1 MRSPQNNR
9 ARPRVRV
16 GTQPKVRA
24 PARDRA
30 PSVAASAAFLW
41 ALARAL
47 PVAAQTANTSA
58 SEALLG
64 VWDQVRRIW
73 NAQLLAVGGES
84 VTLGVLVTAL
94 IVFALGVWA
103 ARRLSALIGRLL
115 RRHAGV
121 ESGAVHAFETL
132 AFYILVVLFGLF
144 ALRIANVP
152 LTAFTVAGGA
162 IAIGVGFGSQNV
174 VNNFISGLILMAERP
189 IRLGDIVDVDGTY
202 GRVER
207 IGARSTRIKTF
218 DNIHIV
224 VPNSSFLEKNV
235 INWTLSDNM
244 IRTSVDVGVAYGSPT
259 REVDRLVRRVL
270 QEHGRILA
278 KPPPQVLFID
288 FGENA
293 LHFRAYFWLQMR
305 YMMDRRRVESDV
317 RFRIDHLFR
326 EAKIEIAF
334 PQRDVHLD
342 VRAPLPVRLLAKEAA
357 PEQAKRAEGSRGRA

>member
-1 MRSPQNNR
+1 M
-9 ARPRVRV
+9 
-16 GTQPKVRA
+16 
-24 PARDRA
+24 RDRPTFA
-30 PSVAASAAFLW
+30 TASVVFLCS
-41 ALARAL
+41 LAHAL
-47 PVAAQTANTSA
+47 PVAAETAGESA
-58 SEALLG
+58 SKALSG
-64 VWDQVRRIW
+64 VWGQVRQIW
-73 NAQLLAVGGES
+73 NAELLAVGGEP

-103 ARRLSALIGRLL
+103 AKRLSTLVARLL
-115 RRHAGV
+115 TRHAGV
-121 ESGAVHAFETL
+121 ESGAVRAFETL
-132 AFYILVVLFGLF
+132 SFYFLVVLFGLF
-144 ALRIANVP
+144 ALRTANVP

-162 IAIGVGFGSQNV
+162 IAIGVGLGSQNL

-189 IRLGDIVDVDGTY
+189 IRVGNIVDVDGTY
-202 GRVER
+202 GRIER

-235 INWTLSDNM
+235 INWTLSDNL

-270 QEHGRILA
+270 EEHGRILD
-278 KPPPQVLFID
+278 KPPPQVLFVE
-288 FGENA
+288 FGDNA
-293 LHFRAYFWLQMR
+293 LHFRAHFWLQMR
-305 YMMDRRRVESDV
+305 DMMDRRRVESDV

-342 VRAPLPVRLLAKEAA
+342 VRAPLPVRLLAEEAA
-357 PEQAKRAEGSRGRA
+357 PEQAERSKEPRTAPESSGD